1 MLNCV
6 LADYIHFITEI
17 ASIEKLKLSFS
28 HDIYSNSI
36 DLKDIKNYCMVK
48 YGKLRKSKKIIFRT

>member
-6 LADYIHFITEI
+6 LADYIHLITEI

-28 HDIYSNSI
+28 HDIYSNNI
-36 DLKDIKNYCMVK
+36 DLKDIKNYCIVK
-48 YGKLRKSKKIIFRT
+48 YGKLRKNKKIIFRT